1 MSQTTI
7 NRIKLIYGILLSAL
21 LVVSGILLMIACVSI
36 YRIGEEPFTPQNIAN
51 AFSKICIPV
60 YITLGSVAAGLIFW
74 IIYPNEQKKPKP
86 SVGERVLLERLAQ
99 KLNIDENCPTEPQM
113 IIKKEKKLR
122 LTLRIA
128 TLALCVLVSLP
139 GLIYA
144 LNLGHYHG
152 AETCNSDII
161 AACLWLLPC
170 VFVATGLCVALVY
183 LEHASLRRELEAVKR
198 IAKVCGMRRTQEE
211 PAPIAKNDRV
221 ILIVRIALA
230 VAAVG
235 LIIAGIAN
243 GGMADV
249 LAKAIN
255 ICTECIGLG

>member
-1 MSQTTI
+1 
-7 NRIKLIYGILLSAL
+7 
-21 LVVSGILLMIACVSI
+21 
-36 YRIGEEPFTPQNIAN
+36 
-51 AFSKICIPV
+51 
-60 YITLGSVAAGLIFW
+60 
-74 IIYPNEQKKPKP
+74 
-86 SVGERVLLERLAQ
+86 
-99 KLNIDENCPTEPQM
+99 
-113 IIKKEKKLR
+113 
-122 LTLRIA
+122 
-128 TLALCVLVSLP
+128 
-139 GLIYA
+139 
-144 LNLGHYHG
+144 
-152 AETCNSDII
+152 
-161 AACLWLLPC
+161 
-170 VFVATGLCVALVY
+170 VATGLCVALVY

-235 LIIAGIAN
+235 LMIAGIAN